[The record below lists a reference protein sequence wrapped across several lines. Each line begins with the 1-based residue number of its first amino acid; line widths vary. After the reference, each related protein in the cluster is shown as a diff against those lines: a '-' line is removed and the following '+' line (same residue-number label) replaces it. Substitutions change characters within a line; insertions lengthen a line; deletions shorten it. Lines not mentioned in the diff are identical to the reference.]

1 MTSCHFVP
9 NLLQYMRA
17 NNCFSTKR
25 FDIVIVEIKRCSFFL
40 RSVVTERE
48 ITDCCG
54 VYSWRRATPVVLWCA
69 VRTIT
74 GSCMESSAGAQPR
87 DAPSRTDLQST
98 LERRH
103 TSNGS
108 PKRSRKTRTRIPLLN
123 SLELDHVVRYR
134 LSINS
139 SVCIVASECA
149 FFYFDPSLFTRRL
162 PTMAVRGELFPNI
175 PISDTFR
182 VHRFLIDADL
192 FYIVFFLFYLA
203 SITRF

>member
-1 MTSCHFVP
+1 
-9 NLLQYMRA
+9 
-17 NNCFSTKR
+17 
-25 FDIVIVEIKRCSFFL
+25 
-40 RSVVTERE
+40 
-48 ITDCCG
+48 
-54 VYSWRRATPVVLWCA
+54 VVLWCA

-98 LERRH
+98 LERRP

-162 PTMAVRGELFPNI
+162 PTMAVRGEFFPNI

-192 FYIVFFLFYLA
+192 FYIVFFFCFTWLLSPGSNVPCAIANNLELSICFTCPNHCNLRFCILRA
-203 SITRF
+203 SVLIWFLLS